1 MSLIYLSRFCD
12 INQYQIASN
21 VTTIIKYKKFIP
33 IYCPN
38 YPIES
43 GYKGEDWG
51 SASKLGIWGY
61 IEEILPLLMT
71 FGLFYK

>member
-1 MSLIYLSRFCD
+1 M
-12 INQYQIASN
+12 
-21 VTTIIKYKKFIP
+21 TTIIKYKKFVP

-61 IEEILPLLMT
+61 IEEILALLMT